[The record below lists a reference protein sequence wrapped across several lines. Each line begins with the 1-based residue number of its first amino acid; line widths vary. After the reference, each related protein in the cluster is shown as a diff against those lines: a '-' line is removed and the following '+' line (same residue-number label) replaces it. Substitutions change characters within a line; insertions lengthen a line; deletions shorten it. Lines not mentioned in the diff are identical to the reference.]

1 MKILVLLDGSTWSQ
15 KGALHA
21 IQIAKHKSADVTF
34 FSVLDR
40 NEAKALA
47 FNFCAQSDMCHL
59 IKNYEEQIWRDM
71 KKSINTELNDLLYY
85 YTREDISCSTR
96 IVEGSVSEEVVREA
110 NSGNYSLVVMGAY
123 GKSGKSQYGTLAEHI
138 AGLLKPP
145 LLVVK

>member
-59 IKNYEEQIWRDM
+59 IKN
-71 KKSINTELNDLLYY
+71 
-85 YTREDISCSTR
+85 
-96 IVEGSVSEEVVREA
+96 
-110 NSGNYSLVVMGAY
+110 
-123 GKSGKSQYGTLAEHI
+123 
-138 AGLLKPP
+138 
-145 LLVVK
+145 